1 MSAET
6 KHFIVVSNYILVPLN
21 TPDDEN
27 FELRGDGFE
36 VECCLFCGGM
46 CKYSMHC

>member
-6 KHFIVVSNYILVPLN
+6 KYFIVVSNYILVPLN
-21 TPDDEN
+21 TEI
-27 FELRGDGFE
+27 FELSGDGCE
-36 VECCLFCGGM
+36 VECCVFCGGM